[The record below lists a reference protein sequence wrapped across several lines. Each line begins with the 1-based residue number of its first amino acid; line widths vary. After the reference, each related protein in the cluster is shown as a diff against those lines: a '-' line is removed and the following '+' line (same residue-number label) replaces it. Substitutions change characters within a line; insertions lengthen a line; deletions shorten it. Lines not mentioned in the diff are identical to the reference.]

1 VWAGSNTLNR
11 RRLAA
16 PRMLSAPQKTYFD
29 SNEGGV
35 YLVSHHQPIARRG
48 LMMHPSIQHDEHGA
62 TVFIVSPP
70 LRRRP
75 GKTQAWRPPV
85 WWTTF
90 FVSSLLAATMLTM
103 LTATAAE
110 AKKCKTLRL
119 PSGERFASCGRVPR
133 VISPHGDVYVDRGW
147 VIGGDR
153 YSQRKGSG
161 Y

>member
-1 VWAGSNTLNR
+1 MKLKQ
-11 RRLAA
+11 AA
-16 PRMLSAPQKTYFD
+16 
-29 SNEGGV
+29 
-35 YLVSHHQPIARRG
+35 
-48 LMMHPSIQHDEHGA
+48 
-62 TVFIVSPP
+62 
-70 LRRRP
+70 
-75 GKTQAWRPPV
+75 

-90 FVSSLLAATMLTM
+90 FVSALLVATMLTI

-119 PSGERFASCGRVPR
+119 PSGERFAACGRTPR
-133 VISPHGDVYVDRGW
+133 VINGYGDVYVGGGW